1 MYQPAKCSYSYFSNA
16 LEFYLR
22 VLFLCGYPW
31 KFFLIFLKNILLF
44 VTQYVVV
51 VQLNYMEWVPFFK
64 ANKQTNKTI
73 NKILNQFLRKVK
85 EWWLVNISKTAWNC
99 LVKSFHP
106 VSNVFIKTFW
116 HLQVW
121 NRRLSFWPC
130 SQFNE
135 QFWSVKNQTA

>member
-31 KFFLIFLKNILLF
+31 KFFFIFLKNILLF

-64 ANKQTNKTI
+64 ANKQTNKQ
-73 NKILNQFLRKVK
+73 NYK
-85 EWWLVNISKTAWNC
+85 
-99 LVKSFHP
+99 
-106 VSNVFIKTFW
+106 
-116 HLQVW
+116 
-121 NRRLSFWPC
+121 
-130 SQFNE
+130 
-135 QFWSVKNQTA
+135 